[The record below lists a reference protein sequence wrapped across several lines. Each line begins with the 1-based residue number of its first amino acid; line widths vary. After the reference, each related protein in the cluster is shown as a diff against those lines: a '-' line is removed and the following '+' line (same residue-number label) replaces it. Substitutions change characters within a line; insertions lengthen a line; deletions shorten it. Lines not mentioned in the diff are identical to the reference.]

1 MFYRYL
7 SGNTNSSFN
16 GILLEQELTR
26 FTGLELLYQLDS
38 ILFLFKAMYRVLVAT
53 KIYTSNQTTITEIKS
68 RINSA
73 DFCPVCSLS
82 IYLFQRLSN
91 LIFWTWTRYIYHQL
105 CRLWSMWISEMKVSL
120 VFITWIILKR
130 FYSCN

>member
-53 KIYTSNQTTITEIKS
+53 KIYTSNQTTITGIKS

-91 LIFWTWTRYIYHQL
+91 LIFERGLVISTINFADFSL
-105 CRLWSMWISEMKVSL
+105 CEFQKWKCHW
-120 VFITWIILKR
+120 
-130 FYSCN
+130 YSSRELF